1 MTRNTTITWRQGAT
15 LDVTIPTAADLTG
28 RDLLLIV
35 RRTKPAEELMIQL
48 ESGGPAEARLTAIEG
63 GVRVQLGAAEGATV
77 QTGGRDQS
85 WVYGLKATASADPE
99 DVLMLAAGAWDV
111 IADPA
116 RTGEQISPTPAG
128 DTRYLRCDVPQTLTE
143 EQQEALQAA
152 LGIEAGGVGPPGP
165 AGPSN
170 RITESSGPTDLTVGP
185 VADGEYLRRV
195 GNTVVGATP
204 AGGGASN
211 VIWVGA
217 GEWIPRV
224 TAGAGID
231 GEEFATN
238 RQNLDYLAF
247 DAGVAEFAQVW
258 LAWPGAFSTF
268 TATFYWTSASGSGSV
283 VWQAR
288 ARGYVDD
295 DAIDQAFGT
304 AQSVTDTLLSAN
316 DVHQSAATAAVTP
329 AGTVSAGR
337 LVCFGIGRDATNG
350 SDTLAVDARLIGVRL
365 EFDA

>member
-1 MTRNTTITWRQGAT
+1 
-15 LDVTIPTAADLTG
+15 
-28 RDLLLIV
+28 
-35 RRTKPAEELMIQL
+35 MIQL
-48 ESGGPAEARLTAIEG
+48 PLGTFNAAVVPGASDVSVAVPQNDPLSFPVAAPQWNVVVFTAPAGSGGGPVVVTWDDVEDKPVFGTAALADVEDFAPASHTQNLSTITGVSHAHLLGRHATGTGAAQPIGLGNGLGFQGGNLAVQAPTTTTLG
-63 GVRVQLGAAEGATV
+63 GVKRNTGAAGQYV
-77 QTGGRDQS
+77 TGISTSGDLE
-85 WVYGLKATASADPE
+85 YG
-99 DVLMLAAGAWDV
+99 
-111 IADPA
+111 
-116 RTGEQISPTPAG
+116 
-128 DTRYLRCDVPQTLTE
+128 
-143 EQQEALQAA
+143 
-152 LGIEAGGVGPPGP
+152 
-165 AGPSN
+165 
-170 RITESSGPTDLTVGP
+170 
-185 VADGEYLRRV
+185 
-195 GNTVVGATP
+195 TP

-211 VIWVGA
+211 IIWVGA

-231 GEEFATN
+231 GEEFSTN

-316 DVHQSAATAAVTP
+316 DVHQSASTAAVTP

-365 EFDA
+365 EFAA